1 MLVGGNNGVNNQYL
15 NVLFY
20 PLGSVATPNPM
31 PACLNGAKDEIDGT
45 EREFTTLFPN
55 AGTEKKSVQIC
66 QKSRRIGCVI
76 LCCNLQ
82 CGITQH
88 IL

>member
-31 PACLNGAKDEIDGT
+31 PTCLNGAKDEIDGT
-45 EREFTTLFPN
+45 EREFTALFPN
-55 AGTEKKSVQIC
+55 AGTEKCTDMSKESKDRLRDPV
-66 QKSRRIGCVI
+66 
-76 LCCNLQ
+76 L
-82 CGITQH
+82 
-88 IL
+88 

>member
-31 PACLNGAKDEIDGT
+31 PTCLNGAKDEIDGT
-45 EREFTTLFPN
+45 EREFTALFPN
-55 AGTEKKSVQIC
+55 AGAEKKSVLGLCRFLKI
-66 QKSRRIGCVI
+66 KNHESRF
-76 LCCNLQ
+76 L
-82 CGITQH
+82 
-88 IL
+88 